1 MGLVAA
7 EAVPFEDFI
16 DGYFPLGLSLRH
28 LLNRRGF
35 AAAWIVMLVAPM
47 MEIPSLDPKDSVPLH
62 IDPAHGGQID
72 WLSATIRCVGQ
83 SVRLS
88 GCAIWDWY
96 DPARSGHDA
105 PSAATRLAEPA
116 FIRGIGFLPGDVRT
130 HALGAVRA
138 GSGTSDVWIAGQCRE
153 GDAVRPDRFCWK
165 LSATNNVVRFCPEE
179 MHRETPGRISGNW
192 LEGLILSDDGD
203 HIMSRIISD
212 AQIRTE
218 ALR

>member
-83 SVRLS
+83 SVQLS

-116 FIRGIGFLPGDVRT
+116 FIRGIGFLPGMFART
-130 HALGAVRA
+130 PWER
-138 GSGTSDVWIAGQCRE
+138 SGRVPA
-153 GDAVRPDRFCWK
+153 RPMCG
-165 LSATNNVVRFCPEE
+165 L
-179 MHRETPGRISGNW
+179 PGNAAKGM
-192 LEGLILSDDGD
+192 LSDRAAFAGN
-203 HIMSRIISD
+203 
-212 AQIRTE
+212 
-218 ALR
+218 